1 MYVKKCAKLFI
12 LLILAIAPFP
22 AFGYEPA
29 NPVTQPSVPQFNE
42 SETAAILREI
52 KAFGNVRVSARRA
65 IAIAEKRGAGAKV
78 VDLSFDG
85 TTGRLV
91 YRVKVLLNEELW
103 EGKVDAATGVLVDD
117 GSTTSAFKL
126 GEEDKAAL
134 AAFAAAA
141 LALATLAIAA
151 LAIATLATLAAL
163 AISALA
169 IAT

>member
-65 IAIAEKRGAGAKV
+65 IAIAEKRGAGAGWATPLRV
-78 VDLSFDG
+78 VWVCAPPRSSAV
-85 TTGRLV
+85 TSSCVT
-91 YRVKVLLNEELW
+91 VL
-103 EGKVDAATGVLVDD
+103 
-117 GSTTSAFKL
+117 TTSGPVTNMYDVSRTMKMKSVMA
-126 GEEDKAAL
+126 GE
-134 AAFAAAA
+134 
-141 LALATLAIAA
+141 
-151 LAIATLATLAAL
+151 
-163 AISALA
+163 
-169 IAT
+169 